1 MYWLHFHALLV
12 LCFAAAPAS
21 AQTTTSMAGGARA
34 MALGGAATALTEDV
48 WGIANPAS
56 WATLSGR
63 ALSFFAGEAFGLS
76 ELRLG
81 AACYA
86 EPTRYGAFAGGAR
99 TFGFEDFRETHFN
112 VGFARAFRLGTGRRL
127 FVGANARYVHVAQGG
142 GYGNAGTVGLS
153 LGALV
158 SILPAVTFGAHATNL
173 NAPSLSTDV
182 GAEELPRTLALGL
195 SYAPDE
201 RLLVLL
207 DAFKDIDRPM
217 SVRAG
222 VEILPVEA
230 LALRAGVTTQP
241 TRFTAGLGLRT
252 GRLRASLAAEQH
264 QALGWSPAASLGL
277 QW

>member
-1 MYWLHFHALLV
+1 MLLPRRSILLI
-12 LCFAAAPAS
+12 LCFAAAPAA
-21 AQTTTSMAGGARA
+21 AQTTTSMEGGARV

-48 WGIANPAS
+48 WGASNPAA
-56 WATLSGR
+56 WATLPGR
-63 ALSFFAGEAFGLS
+63 AFSFFAGQAFGLS
-76 ELRLG
+76 ALRLG
-81 AACYA
+81 AFHYA

-112 VGFARAFRLGTGRRL
+112 AGFARGFRLGTSRRL
-127 FVGANARYVHVAQGG
+127 FLGTNARYVHVVQGG
-142 GYGNAGTVGLS
+142 GYGSAGTVGLS

-158 SILPAVTFGAHATNL
+158 SVLPAVTFGAHATNL
-173 NAPSLSTDV
+173 NAPSLSTEM
-182 GAEELPRTLALGL
+182 GAEELPHTLALGL
-195 SYAPDE
+195 SYTPDE

-207 DAFKDIDRPM
+207 DAFKDIDRPL

-222 VEILPVEA
+222 VQVLPVEA
-230 LALRAGVTTQP
+230 LALRAGITTQP

-252 GRLRASLAAEQH
+252 GRLRAGLAAEQH